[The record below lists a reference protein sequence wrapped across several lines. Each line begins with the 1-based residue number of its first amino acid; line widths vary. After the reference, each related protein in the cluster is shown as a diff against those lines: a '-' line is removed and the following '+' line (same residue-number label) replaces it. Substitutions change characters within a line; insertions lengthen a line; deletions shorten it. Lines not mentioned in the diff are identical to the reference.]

1 MVAPR
6 ARGLRHGARRPDA
19 SHYFRRHR
27 STAES
32 AHRRRA
38 RRRLAPPVRRPY
50 PRRVARPGLRHRAHR
65 TLEDRGWHDQ
75 EDRER
80 QGAPRGGWAPAER
93 RRALAQ
99 RREDRGVRARH
110 GAHGLGARCE
120 QVPLHPWVRGAAQ
133 GAHRLAGSRGRGLF
147 PQHQGEGAMKRRK
160 FLKTASAAGLG
171 LVAPRGLS
179 SLVSRPSEQVV
190 VAVMGLNGR
199 GAVLGRTFARTP
211 NALVAYVCDVDAQ
224 VLAKAGTDVA
234 GAQSKAPKGL
244 GDFRRA
250 LEDKS
255 VDALVIAAPDHWH
268 TPAALLALQAGKHVY
283 VEKPCGHNAREGEL
297 LVEAQR
303 KHQRVVQMGT
313 QQRSAPRSIEVV
325 QAIKEGAIGQPYLAR
340 AWYANTR
347 ATIGHGKPAPVPANL
362 DYELWQG
369 PAPHTPY
376 RDNVIHYNWHWFRR
390 WGTGEICNNG
400 THEIDVARWALGVD
414 FPVRVTSVG
423 GRYHF
428 DDDWEFP
435 DRQEACFEFAGEKT
449 ILWQGQSC
457 NGLPTY
463 GRDRGTAILGTTGSV
478 VMDRD
483 GYIVSDVKGKVVKQS
498 LAARAGDG
506 LNTHADDDMTVLHI
520 ANFVDAIRT
529 GAALHQ
535 PIEEGAKSVLLGHLG
550 NIAQSTGRALRT
562 DPKSGRIVGD
572 EEAMKF
578 WQRAYAPGWAPVV

>member
-1 MVAPR
+1 
-6 ARGLRHGARRPDA
+6 
-19 SHYFRRHR
+19 
-27 STAES
+27 
-32 AHRRRA
+32 
-38 RRRLAPPVRRPY
+38 
-50 PRRVARPGLRHRAHR
+50 
-65 TLEDRGWHDQ
+65 
-75 EDRER
+75 
-80 QGAPRGGWAPAER
+80 
-93 RRALAQ
+93 
-99 RREDRGVRARH
+99 
-110 GAHGLGARCE
+110 
-120 QVPLHPWVRGAAQ
+120 
-133 GAHRLAGSRGRGLF
+133 
-147 PQHQGEGAMKRRK
+147 MKRRK

-171 LVAPRGLS
+171 LIAPRRLS

-199 GAVLGRTFARTP
+199 GSVLGRTFARTP
-211 NALVAYVCDVDAQ
+211 NAVVAYVCDVDSQ
-224 VLAKAGTDVA
+224 VLAKAVTAVG
-234 GAQSKAPKGL
+234 GAQTKAPKGL

-268 TPAALLALQAGKHVY
+268 TPAALLAMQAGKHVY

-347 ATIGHGKPAPVPANL
+347 GPIGRGKAAPVPANL

-414 FPVRVTSVG
+414 YPIRVTTVG

-435 DRQEACFEFAGEKT
+435 DTQEACFEFAAGKT
-449 ILWQGQSC
+449 IIWQGQSC
-457 NGLPTY
+457 NGLTTY
-463 GRDRGTAILGTTGSV
+463 GRERGTAILGTTGSV

-483 GYIVSDVKGKVVKQS
+483 GYIVYDVKGKVVKQS
-498 LAARAGDG
+498 VAAQQGDG

-529 GAALHQ
+529 GAALRQ
-535 PIEEGAKSVLLGHLG
+535 PIAEGAKSVLLGHLG
-550 NIAQSTGRALRT
+550 NIAQWTGGALRT
-562 DPKSGRIVGD
+562 DPASGRITGD
-572 EEAMKF
+572 AEAMKF
-578 WQRAYAPGWAPVV
+578 WQREYAPGWAPVV